1 MKQWQ
6 LPEMKEYLALSL
18 QEKDVSIK
26 PNQIIEGYTF
36 CLPFLVNWVSVW
48 VAMHLG
54 WNKDCSMFIYL
65 N

>member
-36 CLPFLVNWVSVW
+36 CLPFLVNWV
-48 VAMHLG
+48 
-54 WNKDCSMFIYL
+54 
-65 N
+65 